1 MIEIKRWTYGTVIC
15 TVDADTLAGANL
27 ASANLFG
34 ANLFG
39 ANLFGANLAG
49 ANLAGANLAGAKL
62 ASANLAS
69 ANLFGANL
77 FGANLAGAKLAGAK
91 LASANLAGAKL
102 SGATGLLD
110 TAAWLTKHFSAI
122 AEGLIVYRAQNS
134 NFDKPASWKWEPG
147 AILTENAHPDRC
159 MDCACG
165 VSFATPEWLLRG
177 HQFARW
183 RCLIRWID
191 LAGVVVPYNTYGKAR
206 CERLELI
213 EIVTEEELEAA
224 VKVQDGGQE

>member
-15 TVDADTLAGANL
+15 TVDADTLAG
-27 ASANLFG
+27 
-34 ANLFG
+34 
-39 ANLFGANLAG
+39 
-49 ANLAGANLAGAKL
+49 
-62 ASANLAS
+62 ANLAS

-110 TAAWLTKHFSAI
+110 TAAWLTKHFSAT